1 MTNFNMPGPASH
13 SIGAVE
19 RDTGLG
25 KDTLRVWERRYH
37 FPQPLRDANGERVYP
52 LDQVNKLRLLK
63 RLIDGGH
70 RPGKIIH
77 LDHEDLQRLVD
88 GNASD
93 DTGANHGEHA
103 DLQAYIALCKSRDV
117 GELRRTLTQALLRTG
132 LQGFVLDVIA
142 PLNRMV
148 GDCWARGMLSVH
160 EEHVYTELVQ
170 NLLRNAIAAIT
181 QHQGHAHTRPC
192 ILLTTFPNEQHAL
205 GLLMAE
211 AMFALEGARCI
222 SLGPQTPILDIVKA
236 SHMHH
241 VDIVALSFTPSMGA
255 NTVLAGL
262 NDLRSSLPATTD
274 IWAGGSNSALT
285 RRSLKAAQVLTLDDV
300 PAALAGWRQRH
311 GEPK

>member
-1 MTNFNMPGPASH
+1 MPVQASH

-25 KDTLRVWERRYH
+25 KDTLRVWERRYQ
-37 FPQPLRDANGERVYP
+37 FPQPLRDGNGERVYP

-88 GNASD
+88 GQASAD
-93 DTGANHGEHA
+93 NGATTGERA
-103 DLQAYIALCKSRDV
+103 DLQAYVALCKSREV
-117 GELRRTLTQALLRTG
+117 EELRRALSQALLRTG

-142 PLNRMV
+142 PLNRIV
-148 GDCWARGMLSVH
+148 GDCWARGVFSVH
-160 EEHVYTELVQ
+160 EEHLYTEVVQ
-170 NLLRNAIAAIT
+170 NLLRNAIAAIL
-181 QHQGHAHTRPC
+181 QHQGQAQVRPC
-192 ILLTTFPNEQHAL
+192 ILLTTFPNEQHGL

-222 SLGPQTPILDIVKA
+222 SLGLQTPILDIIRA
-236 SHMHH
+236 AEIHQA
-241 VDIVALSFTPSMGA
+241 DIVALSFTPSMGA
-255 NTVLAGL
+255 NAVLGGL
-262 NDLRSSLPATTD
+262 NDLRASLPAATE

-285 RRSLKAAQVLTLDDV
+285 RRSLNAVQVLSLEEV
-300 PAALAGWRQRH
+300 PAALAGWCRSH
-311 GEPK
+311 GR